1 MVLKLATWLAKAQM
15 LCFLLFLAHFTHECK
30 DFFSFS
36 EQFGIR
42 EGLSLW
48 EWDTILTRSDL
59 HHGEALTQRESIPS
73 SMILRYQ
80 DKDLGRISLLA
91 DYLRLQ
97 SWIAVFDALLYT
109 LLDEFFDLSL
119 VHCLLVH
126 RD

>member
-1 MVLKLATWLAKAQM
+1 M
-15 LCFLLFLAHFTHECK
+15 LCILLFLAHFTHECK

-36 EQFGIR
+36 EQFRIR
-42 EGLSLW
+42 VGLSLW
-48 EWDTILTRSDL
+48 EGNTILTRSDL

-80 DKDLGRISLLA
+80 DKNLGRISFLV

-109 LLDEFFDLSL
+109 PLDDFFDLSL